1 VGRIPEE
8 TIEALRERI
17 DIVDLVGRYISL
29 RQSGRS
35 FKGLCPFHDEK
46 TPSFHVNPER
56 DVFHCFGCGV
66 GGDAFQF
73 VMRHDNLSFP
83 ESVRVLAREVGIE
96 IPESEGSD
104 GGVTQTL
111 CDMNERACRLFQ
123 RTLLGSKGEAARAYL
138 ETRGLDVPAIE
149 RFGVGFAPDAWDTLC
164 RALRAAKLDVELG
177 VRAGLLTP
185 RRGGDGHFDFF
196 RGRVIFPIHDVRG
209 RVVAF
214 GGRAL
219 SSDQEPKYL
228 NTPET
233 PVFRKRE
240 SFYGFPEALA
250 AIRKAE
256 QVVVVEGYFDRI
268 ALAMA
273 GVPEAVATC
282 GTALTREHARQ
293 LRRRTRKVVLLFDAD
308 AAGERALERALEV
321 LLPEGLR
328 VRAGILPAGE
338 DPADVLEREGPEALR
353 KVVGDAPPAF
363 SYLIRRA
370 AMRGRGTPWEKADA
384 VSAVVRQLAAVSDP
398 VERGEFARQLALAVD
413 ARIEDVDDALRG
425 ELRQRG
431 APDAEPIVARPRRE
445 GPEARN
451 ARQLARLVIEM
462 PVLAAR
468 IDAGEIASL
477 CPEVPWNTL
486 LSALCAAAQRSGAQR
501 LDLHALSEEL
511 EIDARTEL
519 AALAVESEYFEA
531 ETAERAV
538 EDLLVWFRRRR
549 RFEAAR
555 GTTQRFR
562 AEPSTDPREIFETK
576 QMQIEERR
584 RAQGLPPGSA
594 GTGERP

>member
-1 VGRIPEE
+1 MGRIPEE
-8 TIEALRERI
+8 TIEALRERV
-17 DIVDLVGRYISL
+17 DIVDLVGRYVSL

-56 DVFHCFGCGV
+56 DIFHCFGCGV

-83 ESVRVLAREVGIE
+83 EAVRVLAREAGVE
-96 IPESEGSD
+96 IPEGDGSD

-111 CDMNERACRLFQ
+111 REMNERACRLFQ
-123 RTLLGSKGEAARAYL
+123 RSLASPKGAAARAYL
-138 ETRGLDVPAIE
+138 EGRGLDAAAIE
-149 RFGVGFAPDAWDTLC
+149 HFGLGFAPEGWDTLC
-164 RALRAAKLDVELG
+164 KALRGAKLDAELG
-177 VRAGLLTP
+177 VRAGLLTQ
-185 RRGGDGHFDFF
+185 RRGGDGHYDFF

-233 PVFRKRE
+233 PIFRKRE
-240 SFYGFPEALA
+240 AFYGFPEALS

-268 ALAMA
+268 ALAIA

-293 LRRRTRKVVLLFDAD
+293 LRRRTREVVLLFDAD

-353 KVVGDAPPAF
+353 KIVGDAPPAF
-363 SYLIRRA
+363 AFLIRRA

-384 VSAVVRQLAAVSDP
+384 VSGVVRQLAGVSDP
-398 VERGEFARQLALAVD
+398 VERGEFVRQLALAVD

-431 APDAEPIVARPRRE
+431 APEGEPVARPRRD
-445 GPEARN
+445 GPETRN
-451 ARQLARLVIEM
+451 ARQLARLLIEC
-462 PVLAAR
+462 PLLASR
-468 IDAGEIASL
+468 VDATEIAAL
-477 CPEVPWNTL
+477 CPEPPWNSL
-486 LSALCAAAQRSGAQR
+486 LPALCAAAERDGPER
-501 LDLHALSEEL
+501 IDLHALSETL
-511 EIDARTEL
+511 EIDARSEL
-519 AALAVESEYFEA
+519 AALAVESEQLDA
-531 ETAERAV
+531 AAAERAV
-538 EDLLVWFRRRR
+538 RDLLHWFRRRR
-549 RFEAAR
+549 HSQAAR
-555 GTTQRFR
+555 GATQRFR
-562 AEPSTDPREIFETK
+562 AEPTTDPREILATK
-576 QMQIEERR
+576 QRQIEERR
-584 RAQGLPPGSA
+584 REQGLPPSTA
-594 GTGERP
+594 GTGPRP